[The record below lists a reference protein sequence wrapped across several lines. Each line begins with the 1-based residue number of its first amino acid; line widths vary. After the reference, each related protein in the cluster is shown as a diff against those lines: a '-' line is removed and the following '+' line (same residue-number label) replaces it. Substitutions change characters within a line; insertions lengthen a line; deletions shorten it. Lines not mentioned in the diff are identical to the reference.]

1 MKTRLA
7 FIFSLLVLL
16 AGMGQIG
23 FGWQE
28 QAAVSNDKRD
38 GVAVVAEQRR
48 GRASGQDDLLS
59 LMHSISSHT
68 LYDYVAEMCQEKYAG
83 RLTGTEE
90 YNEIARW
97 VAGHFQKWGVKPA
110 GDKGTYLQGFPNPYT
125 LVFPDCQAYLHVP
138 TIGGVAKKQ
147 YSYYDEF
154 IPGGTSG
161 SGEITAEVIFVGY
174 GITAPELGYD
184 DYAGLD
190 VRGKILLMNPE
201 GPVGTGA
208 GEAVFISWR
217 PYTFHQY
224 KLQNAVKHGARGMI
238 YNYGPIGNPNN
249 AYEENFIY
257 SHVGSK
263 VVNDVFAG
271 TGRDYN
277 QVIQMIQSTLQP
289 QSFATG
295 KVFTLK
301 NTTKHFPHGIGYNV
315 IGMIEGRDAQ
325 LKDEVIMLGGHLDH
339 LGKCWQM
346 MPGANDNA
354 SAVAVIMGVAEAISK
369 MNTRPRRSIMF
380 NCFGAEEQ
388 GVAGSKYYL
397 EHPIVPLEKT
407 VGLIN
412 MDGVGVGTSIS
423 AGAGRNF
430 PAFWKFF
437 ETANDKYIHRQLSTS
452 FNANLGRPRLDAA
465 HFLWA
470 GIPSLS
476 FSTAGGGSTYY
487 HTPGDNLDIITPEIM
502 EDLAQ
507 LIFMAVVDMANQDVL
522 NFRQ

>member
-1 MKTRLA
+1 MTPA
-7 FIFSLLVLL
+7 
-16 AGMGQIG
+16 A

-28 QAAVSNDKRD
+28 QTSVENEGREIANA
-38 GVAVVAEQRR
+38 VAEQRR
-48 GRASGQDDLLS
+48 GRTSGQDDLVA

-68 LYDYVAEMCQEKYAG
+68 LYDYVAEMCKEKYAG

-90 YNEIARW
+90 YNEIVRW
-97 VAGHFQKWGVKPA
+97 VAGYFKKWGVKPV

-125 LVFPDCQAYLHVP
+125 LIFPDCQAYLHVP
-138 TIGGVAKKQ
+138 NRGGVTKKQ

-154 IPGGTSG
+154 IPGSTSG
-161 SGEITAEVIFVGY
+161 SGEVTAEVIFVGY

-208 GEAVFISWR
+208 GEAVFMPWR

-224 KLQNAVKHGARGMI
+224 KLQNAVRHGARGMI

-249 AYEENFIY
+249 AYDANFIY
-257 SHVGSK
+257 THVGPK

-277 QVIQMIQSTLQP
+277 QVIRMIQSTFQP

-301 NTTKHFPHGIGYNV
+301 NTTKHFPKGIGYNV
-315 IGMIEGRDAQ
+315 IGMIEGSDAK
-325 LKDEVIMLGGHLDH
+325 LKSEVIMVGGHLDH
-339 LGKCWQM
+339 LGLCWEM

-354 SAVAVIMGVAEAISK
+354 SAVAVIMGVAETISK
-369 MNTRPRRSIMF
+369 METKPRRSIMF

-388 GVAGSKYYL
+388 GVAGSDYYL
-397 EHPIVPLEKT
+397 KNPIVPLEKI

-412 MDGVGVGTSIS
+412 MDGVGVGTRIS
-423 AGAGRNF
+423 AGAGRNY
-430 PAFWKFF
+430 PAFYKFF
-437 ETANDKYIHRQLSTS
+437 ETANDKYIHRQMSAG

-465 HFLWA
+465 RFMWA
-470 GIPSLS
+470 GVPSLS
-476 FSTAGGGSTYY
+476 FGTGGGGPTYY

-502 EDLAQ
+502 EDFAQ
-507 LIFMAVVDMANQDVL
+507 LVFMAVVDMANQNVL
-522 NFRQ
+522 NFRN